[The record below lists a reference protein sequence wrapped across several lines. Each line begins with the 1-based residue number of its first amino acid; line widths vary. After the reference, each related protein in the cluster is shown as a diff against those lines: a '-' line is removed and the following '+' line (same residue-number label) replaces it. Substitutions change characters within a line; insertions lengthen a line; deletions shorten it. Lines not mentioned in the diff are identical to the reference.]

1 MSWWIHQNTSRTRN
15 VACGRILLALS
26 LFVVAGCGKSS
37 EQEGS
42 TGEPSGRKPGASSAV
57 ADVPAKKAASAT
69 VADQPQPGVEEQ
81 AEAPAPVAPQTSALG
96 VEVHTIEP
104 EQVALVADAR
114 GVLDLRDL
122 PRYADAAAEV
132 LEYCRL
138 NYEAPGTPAEV
149 KEFYDKLLRQ
159 EGWSELEVPPLPVD
173 DPPVVF
179 TKAGYYL
186 QLVFSASS
194 RKPGTASVWLINH
207 GNVDTQKLPRPA
219 DAEIERVFGPAVFY
233 TTASG
238 VPEAAAFCR
247 EVFSRLGWLEYR
259 EDESSPPS
267 EEHESLYF
275 KCNGVS
281 VLAGITPDVRQPGKT
296 SVCYTPSML
305 INGFPALDDAR
316 DLVFSDRIGTMRYKT
331 PRPLA
336 EVVELYE
343 GAAEGLDWTRK
354 AEVGEV
360 GDGGA
365 QLFFDH
371 PQGHVLALNVL
382 PDADGG
388 SWVALGR
395 ISAEDFDA
403 SRAAPAEAIAGA
415 KAPASDQPADEP
427 LPAAPEDAADAPG
440 QEMTPGGP
448 SATVAGS
455 PGAPATLAEAA
466 RVLDLRTFPMMEGG
480 QLKGMRLLAELSY
493 EVEGSVKPVFAFQ
506 RENLTAGGWK
516 ELPDSNVSDDAASAV
531 FTKAGFTIQ
540 VSVSTYIAQ
549 KEGSVR
555 VMIKNRGNVDL
566 EKLPVPAGLTPSFSF
581 PIQLSYT
588 TEADTAATAQE
599 CRQLLLAQG
608 WTPYGSA
615 GDTVYF
621 KQNAV
626 QLSARVSAHE
636 AQPGKTFINYSTE
649 LLSAD
654 IPVPADADK
663 PEYIDG
669 MKTLSFGYSP
679 EKLHEVVTFYDK
691 ELASGGFKS
700 TGEAVGVDNV
710 TTLVFLNQ
718 ANEAITLEMTIWD
731 EARIKVSHRTAA
743 QIAEIGRQHV
753 DETAPPEEDPGMPSE
768 MPALAVP
775 VPSNAQETPQGDE
788 ESLGMTVA
796 SGTGQAIF
804 EAYRKHFKSI
814 GWKEEDAEI
823 EAAFGNLHFS
833 KDDSEV
839 VLSFVDAGLSD
850 DLNIMIMGMGIS
862 LEVAA
867 EPLALSGAV
876 GATEMPQPPPPA
888 EVAKIPADLPIPAN
902 AHELIVRSGK
912 NVAYDVNAE
921 VGELADY
928 LRQTMERH
936 GWTYDEDFSSVDS
949 DGALLSFKKGKAPC
963 GISLSKFSD
972 EAATSVT
979 IAGGGIK
986 WDELRENG
994 EMTDPAVV
1002 TAPRV
1007 ASSSG
1012 AADDASQDMPA
1023 VEPEDGIL
1031 ATTIPLPEG
1040 AKDVEREADI
1050 EMIIFRSDL
1059 GVKAVVEFYRE
1070 QLGKLGWEEDEEQTF
1085 VDEELGAGV
1094 TFAKGDED
1102 FRIAVQD
1109 GQPDSRT
1116 RMIIQGEGIVWP
1128 GGGGDVDWAE
1138 PPPSVDGELALNE
1151 DHGLPLPEGCY
1162 EATGQGGP
1170 YRQYVTAKI
1179 RVDLAKVLEFYR
1191 RELPDLGWKE
1201 DKQATKVEKET
1212 AQLSFSGP
1220 RGPLSL
1226 KIYRKRKD
1234 TAIEVGL
1241 SNTELAKKHGIVP
1254 KPGKARLMLGNAH
1267 QKDVVITVD
1276 NDKHRVGAGV
1286 GAKDPGQAIKVDLEP
1301 GKHSVTIE
1309 IPGEDPQTEE
1319 IAVEA
1324 DTAWGVFVIPTGGYF
1339 VDRVY

>member
-1 MSWWIHQNTSRTRN
+1 MSWWIHPNFSRTRN
-15 VACGRILLALS
+15 LARGQILLALL
-26 LFVVAGCGKSS
+26 LFMVAGCGKSS
-37 EQEGS
+37 EQDGA
-42 TGEPSGRKPGASSAV
+42 TGDTSGQKTGVSSA
-57 ADVPAKKAASAT
+57 ASAAAGAPAEEEASAT
-69 VADQPQPGVEEQ
+69 VADRPQPGVEKQ
-81 AEAPAPVAPQTSALG
+81 AEPAAPMAPQTSGLG
-96 VEVHTIEP
+96 VEVYAIEP
-104 EQVALVADAR
+104 EQVALVSDAR
-114 GVLDLRDL
+114 GVLDLRDF
-122 PRYADAAAEV
+122 PRYADAEAER
-132 LEYCRL
+132 LEYCKL
-138 NYEAPGTPAEV
+138 WYEAPGTPAEV
-149 KEFYDKLLRQ
+149 KEFHVNELRRQ
-159 EGWSELEVPPLPVD
+159 GWIDLEVPPLPVEN
-173 DPPVVF
+173 PPMVF

-186 QLVFSASS
+186 QFNLSAGS
-194 RKPGTASVWLINH
+194 GTTSVYLTNH

-219 DAEIERVFGPAVFY
+219 DAEIDRTFGPVVFY
-233 TTASG
+233 NTASG
-238 VPEAAAFCR
+238 VPETAAFCR
-247 EVFSRLGWLEYR
+247 EEFGRLGWLEYR

-267 EEHESLYF
+267 DEEKSLSF
-275 KCNGVS
+275 KCNGVRVS
-281 VLAGITPDVRQPGKT
+281 ASISPDATNVGKT

-316 DLVFSDRIGTMRYKT
+316 DLVFADRAGTMRYKT

-354 AEVGEV
+354 AEAGEI
-360 GDGGA
+360 GDDGA

-371 PQGHVLALNVL
+371 PEGHVLALNVL
-382 PDADGG
+382 PGPDGG
-388 SWVALGR
+388 SGVALAR

-403 SRAAPAEAIAGA
+403 ARAAPADTIAGT
-415 KAPASDQPADEP
+415 KAPASDQPPSEP
-427 LPAAPEDAADAPG
+427 RPATALDAADAPG
-440 QEMTPGGP
+440 QEMTPGEP
-448 SATVAGS
+448 LAAVAGS
-455 PGAPATLAEAA
+455 PGGPATLAEAA
-466 RVLDLRTFPMMEGG
+466 RVLDLRTFPMLEDGR
-480 QLKGMRLLAELSY
+480 LKGMRLLAELSY
-493 EVEGSVKPVFAFQ
+493 EVEGSVKPVFEFQ
-506 RENLTAGGWK
+506 RETLTAQGWK
-516 ELPDSNVSDDAASAV
+516 ELPDATIGDDSASAV
-531 FTKAGFTIQ
+531 FTKQGFTIN
-540 VSVSTYIAQ
+540 VSVSTYVVQ
-549 KEGSVR
+549 KEGAVEVS
-555 VMIKNRGNVDL
+555 IKNRGNVDL
-566 EKLPVPAGLTPSFSF
+566 EKLPVPAGLAPTYSF
-581 PIQLSYT
+581 PLQVIYV
-588 TEADTAATAQE
+588 TEADADATAQE
-599 CRQLLLAQG
+599 CRQLLLDRG

-626 QLSARVSAHE
+626 KLHARVSTHE
-636 AQPGKTFINYSTE
+636 AQPGKTFINYNTE

-654 IPVPADADK
+654 IPVPDDADD
-663 PEYIDG
+663 PTYIDR
-669 MKTLSFGYSP
+669 MKTLSFEYSP
-679 EKLHEVVTFYDK
+679 EKIDELVAFYIG
-691 ELASGGFKS
+691 ELAPGGFRP
-700 TGEAVGVDNV
+700 TGEPAGTDNV
-710 TTLVFLNQ
+710 TTLVFLNR
-718 ANEAITLEMTIWD
+718 EKDAIRLDMEIWGD
-731 EARIKVSHRTAA
+731 LARIAVSHRTED
-743 QIAEIGRQHV
+743 QIAETGRQDAG
-753 DETAPPEEDPGMPSE
+753 DEMGPPEEDPAMPSE
-768 MPALAVP
+768 MPTIAVP
-775 VPSNAQETPQGDE
+775 VPSNAKEVGQEVKNVLD
-788 ESLGMTVA
+788 LTVA
-796 SGTGQAIF
+796 SGTGQAAL

-814 GWKEEDAEI
+814 GWKEEEADI
-823 EAAFGNLHFS
+823 EADEGILRLS

-839 VLSFVDAGLSD
+839 EFSFVDDGSGD
-850 DLNIMIMGMGIS
+850 DLNIAVVGLTVW
-862 LEVAA
+862 LEVADQ
-867 EPLALSGAV
+867 PLAMFGPAPAV
-876 GATEMPQPPPPA
+876 DAPPPA
-888 EVAKIPADLPIPAN
+888 EVAKVPADLPIPAD
-902 AHELIVRSGK
+902 ARELIVRPGK
-912 NVAYDVNAE
+912 NVAFVVNAE
-921 VGELADY
+921 VSELVDY
-928 LRQTMERH
+928 LRQAMERH
-936 GWTYDEDFSSVDS
+936 GWTYDEDFSRLDS
-949 DGALLSFKKGKAPC
+949 NRALLSFKKGRAPC
-963 GISLSKFSD
+963 GISLSKFSG

-979 IAGGGIK
+979 IAGGGVN
-986 WDELRENG
+986 WDKLRENG
-994 EMTDPAVV
+994 EKTDPAVV
-1002 TAPRV
+1002 AVPRV
-1007 ASSSG
+1007 ASSSDAVDG
-1012 AADDASQDMPA
+1012 APQDMSA

-1031 ATTIPLPEG
+1031 ATKIPLPEG

-1319 IAVEA
+1319 IVVEA
-1324 DTAWGVFVIPTGGYF
+1324 DTSWGIIIIPDGGYF
-1339 VDRVY
+1339 ADLVY